1 MPTSAPGISDPKHV
15 SIPAKQHSQV
25 WRSGVA
31 LLLCADVTSVRN
43 LSPFYRRYLRLL
55 IVSRRL
61 VSFCTVQQKKMYCY
75 PNKNE
80 WLSLWCRGEVG
91 FMFDIRSFFFLLLQ
105 NVIASLKQRQFNPD
119 SYSLVLKKKGTPDSS
134 QALSTHQLLVLVIS
148 LWGKKGQ

>member
-1 MPTSAPGISDPKHV
+1 MLTSAPGISDPKHV

-55 IVSRRL
+55 IVSLRL
-61 VSFCTVQQKKMYCY
+61 VSFCTVHQKKCTVTLIK
-75 PNKNE
+75 PNDFRYGVAVK
-80 WLSLWCRGEVG
+80 LVLCSIFAR
-91 FMFDIRSFFFLLLQ
+91 FFFFFK

-119 SYSLVLKKKGTPDSS
+119 SYSLVLKKERQTVHKPY
-134 QALSTHQLLVLVIS
+134 QLTNF
-148 LWGKKGQ
+148 